1 MTYDG
6 TSFVPS
12 RFFYPPKKQKSLC
25 NTEIPMAQITPS
37 ELSEREFTRSIRG
50 YNTAE
55 VDEYINRIVENYA
68 KLYRENIELTKRL
81 AEVEEKIIS
90 PSSEEE
96 LVRKTLETAKKASD
110 TIIEDAYTRA
120 DEILASVKSGCDSI
134 LRNFRDKIE
143 AQKTALSDIQQ
154 TVLTFKNELFEK
166 YRLHIE
172 LIEQISPIYEYEK
185 ELSPEEYVSHV
196 VSDLKQEV
204 AAQYGISLDT
214 ISAPGGDTIV
224 MESNGGGSGG
234 APTVELTTAKD
245 ELLAVSE
252 AAKGMASAD
261 KIKKK
266 KDQIPSVAELLE
278 DADDS
283 DMKAYGSDAFEK
295 TAQFKIKPDATTAE
309 KPSFK

>member
-1 MTYDG
+1 
-6 TSFVPS
+6 
-12 RFFYPPKKQKSLC
+12 
-25 NTEIPMAQITPS
+25 MAQITPS

-68 KLYRENIELTKRL
+68 KLYRENIELSKRL
-81 AEVEEKIIS
+81 AEAEEKALS

-110 TIIEDAYTRA
+110 AIIADAYNRA

-143 AQKTALSDIQQ
+143 AQKAALSDIQQ

-214 ISAPGGDTIV
+214 ISAPGGDTVV
-224 MESNGGGSGG
+224 MESDS

-252 AAKGMASAD
+252 AAKGMASSD
-261 KIKKK
+261 KMKKK
-266 KDQIPSVAELLE
+266 KDPIPSVAKLLE
-278 DADDS
+278 DVDDS
-283 DMKAYGSDAFEK
+283 DMKAYGGDAFEK
-295 TAQFKIKPDATTAE
+295 TAQFKIKPDVTTAE